1 MPHNSWEWRWH
12 CFSEFL
18 RLQTIRVRLGTFVLN
33 SLVAVRQSMTLT
45 TLLIKETTVS
55 VLWMPLAI
63 RRRPRA
69 RSASSRMSLAAMRVH
84 QTDRLSIRVVSS
96 RCTRS
101 HQAAER
107 RGQELC
113 GWPNGRRARRRGARR
128 ARSEERGEGGAKNG
142 VSNQCTGTTHSTAR
156 QI

>member
-33 SLVAVRQSMTLT
+33 SLVAFRQSMTLT

-63 RRRPRA
+63 RRRP
-69 RSASSRMSLAAMRVH
+69 SLVH
-84 QTDRLSIRVVSS
+84 SMTPLRCTKRPRLRPTCLTAIVTTRRLSGD
-96 RCTRS
+96 RCDS
-101 HQAAER
+101 PLR
-107 RGQELC
+107 RPLRGKSPPMLPT
-113 GWPNGRRARRRGARR
+113 GAIFFKLGTAGRLPA
-128 ARSEERGEGGAKNG
+128 
-142 VSNQCTGTTHSTAR
+142 TGR
-156 QI
+156 IP